1 MNMARTSVVTGA
13 NRGIGLAV
21 ARELLMAGSSVVLV
35 VRNREAGE
43 AAARDLGELGDVR
56 VVMGDL
62 SSARTTRTAAE
73 RILSASPRIDVLVH
87 NAGIWPSR
95 LERNEDGLERAFA
108 VNHLAPFVLNTLL
121 GPALARGS
129 RVVQVSA
136 GLYAAGR
143 VDLERT
149 PTGDDFHAVRTYATT
164 KLCNLL
170 LLSSFAE
177 RFRSAGVTINALH
190 PGVIRTG
197 LGDRDGFVGFILKG
211 VKRSWKTPRAGA
223 LPVVR
228 LALAPE
234 LDGITGRFFD
244 REREVPL
251 REVACDRAIAG
262 RLWELSLRLGG
273 LDDRS
278 DLARR
283 AIS

>member
-1 MNMARTSVVTGA
+1 MNVARTAVVTGA

-21 ARELLMAGSSVVLV
+21 ARELLAAGGSVVLV
-35 VRNREAGE
+35 VRSREAGE
-43 AAARDLGELGDVR
+43 AAARELGALGDVR
-56 VVMGDL
+56 AVVGDL
-62 SSARTTRTAAE
+62 SSVRTTRAAAE
-73 RILSASPRIDVLVH
+73 RITSACSRIDVLVH

-108 VNHLAPFVLNTLL
+108 VNHLAPFVLNMLL
-121 GPALARGS
+121 GPSLSYGS

-170 LLSSFAE
+170 LLPMFAE
-177 RFRSAGVTINALH
+177 RFRSTGVTINALH

-197 LGDRDGFVGFILKG
+197 LGDREGFLGVVLKG
-211 VKRSWKTPRAGA
+211 VKRLWKTPRAGA

-234 LDGITGRFFD
+234 LAKTSGRFFD

-251 REVACDRAIAG
+251 REVACDREKAE

-273 LDDRS
+273 VDDRS

-283 AIS
+283 AVS